1 MAPESDL
8 SIAPDLTRS
17 TQMMWFS
24 NLLSRTEYGFIIKNE
39 QGDVDPRFIN
49 LLFAKKDEF
58 KKYKVEV
65 DQIESRINI

>member
-1 MAPESDL
+1 M
-8 SIAPDLTRS
+8 
-17 TQMMWFS
+17 
-24 NLLSRTEYGFIIKNE
+24 
-39 QGDVDPRFIN
+39 DPRFIN